1 MRNATTLFSVVLLV
15 AASAGHAQQHLQ
27 ASEVEAVRYLIVIE
41 KTKSGFSAYSPDLAG
56 CVAAARTR
64 PSVEREM
71 REAIQFHLE
80 GLRAEGRRV
89 PTPKSY
95 SAYVE
100 IPA

>member
-1 MRNATTLFSVVLLV
+1 MEVSKSSSTHSATWDGGVLAV
-15 AASAGHAQQHLQ
+15 WCESRSCA
-27 ASEVEAVRYLIVIE
+27 VAVRHLIVIE

-80 GLRAEGRRV
+80 GFRAEGRRV
-89 PTPKSY
+89 PAPKSY

-100 IPA
+100 VPA